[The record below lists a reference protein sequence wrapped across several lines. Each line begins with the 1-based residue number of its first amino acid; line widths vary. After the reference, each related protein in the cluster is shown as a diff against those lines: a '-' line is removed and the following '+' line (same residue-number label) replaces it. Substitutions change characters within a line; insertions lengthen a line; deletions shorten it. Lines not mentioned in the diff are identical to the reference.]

1 MWNSESCGHLKMA
14 TSMFFLFYK
23 KINGH
28 VYTFVFYIQSIDNVC
43 KENNC
48 CLMSEEMH
56 KFIKW
61 TKIPHFI
68 TSAHSFINL
77 FSLQQVC

>member
-1 MWNSESCGHLKMA
+1 MDMYTHP
-14 TSMFFLFYK
+14 FF
-23 KINGH
+23 N
-28 VYTFVFYIQSIDNVC
+28 IQSTDNVC

-48 CLMSEEMH
+48 CMMH